1 MCQLYTCLRLFR
13 NSAHDYVVLAITQVV
28 CIMHIHC
35 AQISFC
41 CLNIVPNP
49 TERRRVALT

>member
-35 AQISFC
+35 AQISSC

>member
-1 MCQLYTCLRLFR
+1 MWRLYTCLPLFR
-13 NSAHDYVVLAITQVV
+13 NSAHDYVVLAITHAV

-35 AQISFC
+35 AQISSC

>member
-1 MCQLYTCLRLFR
+1 MAFVYLLPLSR
-13 NSAHDYVVLAITQVV
+13 NCRHMYVVLEITHAVR
-28 CIMHIHC
+28 IMHIHC
-35 AQISFC
+35 AQTSFC